1 MFDLDLSGLISLVV
15 FFWSALVFFVAG
27 IICVLIA
34 NFRGT
39 AKAGG
44 VRKHAAFGFFAA
56 AAILMVLNLAGFG
69 TMWYLVDSGFDAAY
83 ASFDEFATYIWIPL
97 QIVIWPAAA
106 LIYNKFRN

>member
-1 MFDLDLSGLISLVV
+1 MFDLDLSGLISLLI
-15 FFWSALVFFVAG
+15 FFWSAAVFFVAG

-34 NFRGT
+34 NFRGPV
-39 AKAGG
+39 KAGG
-44 VRKHAAFGFFAA
+44 VKKHAACGFFTV

-83 ASFDEFATYIWIPL
+83 ARFDEFATYIWIPL